1 MIKSILRS
9 VLVACALTI
18 AVGYALAE
26 NPKREFR
33 GAWMHTI
40 GQSQYANQTTEQNK
54 QYLVDQLDKLQA
66 CGINVVIFQ
75 VRPAADALYASNY
88 ELWSK
93 YLTKDGKA
101 PEPYW
106 DPLEFMVQECH
117 KRGMELHAWLNPYRV
132 TTAKNEVLPR
142 GHLYHREPKRF
153 VKYDGDGKI
162 YFDPGLPEN
171 RVFISNVVADI
182 VERYDVDAIH
192 MDDYFYPYPAG
203 GKDFPDSKSYSKYGK
218 KMNKGDW
225 RRQNVDQLIEMIH
238 NTIRTSSKPWVRFG
252 ISPFGVWRN
261 SSSDPRGSQTRAL
274 QNYDDLYADVL
285 LWAEKGWID
294 YLVPQLYWE
303 LEHDKASYLVLVD
316 WWAKAVD
323 PKCQLY
329 IGQDVER
336 TMSKPDLAPSADKNQ
351 LRHKITLTRDAE
363 AILGNCWWPGY
374 SLTNN
379 SQGSATA
386 LADDWQSTPALVP
399 AYTQISSVRPKSVK
413 RVRIKGDELTWKA
426 EPAKGKTTDA
436 VKYVVYKFDNGDDF
450 DINDANRIIAIT
462 TEHSLQVSGKGVY
475 VVTAVDRV
483 NNESEPSLYVRK
495 K

>member
-1 MIKSILRS
+1 ML
-9 VLVACALTI
+9 
-18 AVGYALAE
+18 AVCFGNVWGE

-54 QYLVDQLDKLQA
+54 QYLIDQLDKLQA
-66 CGINVVIFQ
+66 CGVNAVVFQ
-75 VRPAADALYASNY
+75 VRPSADALYASSY

-93 YLTKDGKA
+93 YLTSDGKA
-101 PEPYW
+101 PVPFW
-106 DPLEFMVQECH
+106 DPLDFMVKECH

-132 TTAKNEVLPR
+132 TTSKNEVLPK
-142 GHLYHREPKRF
+142 GHLYHSEPKRF
-153 VKYDGDGKI
+153 VKYQGDGKI

-182 VERYDVDAIH
+182 IEHYDVDAIH

-203 GKDFPDSKSYSKYGK
+203 GKDFPDSKSYAKYGD
-218 KMNKGDW
+218 KMDKGDW

-238 NTIRTSSKPWVRFG
+238 NTIRKSSKPWVRFG

-261 SSSDPRGSQTRAL
+261 SSSDPRGSNTKAL

-316 WWAKAVD
+316 WWAKSVD

-336 TMSKPDLAPSADKNQ
+336 TMKLPDLAPSKEANQ
-351 LRHKITLTRDAE
+351 LRHKITLTRDNE
-363 AILGNCWWPGY
+363 AIQGNCWWPGY
-374 SLTNN
+374 SLTRN

-386 LADDWQSTPALVP
+386 LANEWQKTPALVP
-399 AYTQISSVRPKSVK
+399 AYTHLSAKSPDMVK
-413 RVRIKGDELTWKA
+413 RVRIKGDMLTWKSQ
-426 EPAKGKTTDA
+426 PARGKATDA
-436 VKYVVYKFDNGDDF
+436 MKYIVYRFDDEKSIDTAAA
-450 DINDANRIIAIT
+450 DRIMAIT
-462 TEHSLQVSGKGVY
+462 TSNSLRVPESGVY

-483 NNESEPSLYVRK
+483 NNESAPSMHVRK